1 MRYFGI
7 SGVRHLQG
15 IDEIEG
21 YRVHSIN
28 QEAKDFVHEDWELWK
43 PSEVKTAIDRGHHV
57 FIIRF
62 DSDDNCERGYNV
74 IARKD
79 QEGSLFTPIEGRT
92 WDTLGQLPS
101 F

>member
-28 QEAKDFVHEDWELWK
+28 QEVNEFLLEDWELWV
-43 PSEVKTAIDRGHHV
+43 PSKVKAAIDRRDHV
-57 FIIRF
+57 YIIRF
-62 DSDDNCERGYNV
+62 DSKDNCERGYNV
-74 IARKD
+74 IVKN
-79 QEGSLFTPIEGRT
+79 ESLFTPIDGRK